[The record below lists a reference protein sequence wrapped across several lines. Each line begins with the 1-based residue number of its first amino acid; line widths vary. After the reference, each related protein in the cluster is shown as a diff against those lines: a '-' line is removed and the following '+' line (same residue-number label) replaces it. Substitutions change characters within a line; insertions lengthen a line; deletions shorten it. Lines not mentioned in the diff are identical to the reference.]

1 MKTYFMNNSIYRFC
15 AYFSG
20 PWFLLFYTSHL
31 VNWYDFVISL
41 LICAS
46 WTYLSWED
54 QKYLSVPTF
63 QLYLIAIL
71 TATFGIYNQWLSLQ
85 LILYVSGFLACS
97 LMLHFYQLWSGRQI
111 LGGADSLAILS
122 LGVHLNIELLGVWLA
137 LSGGLGLI
145 SFATNR
151 LTRNEKIPFLPYI
164 TISWMFVVT
173 GLGPLGLY

>member
-1 MKTYFMNNSIYRFC
+1 MKNSIYRFC

-31 VNWYDFVISL
+31 MDWYDFVIYL

-54 QKYLSVPTF
+54 QRYLSVPTF

-71 TATFGIYNQWLSLQ
+71 TAAYGIYNQWLSQQ
-85 LILYVSGFLACS
+85 LILYISGFLVCS
-97 LMLHFYQLWSGRQI
+97 LMLHFYQLWSRRQI
-111 LGGADSLAILS
+111 LGGADSLAILA

-145 SFATNR
+145 SYATNG
-151 LTRNEKIPFLPYI
+151 LTRSDKIPFLPYI
-164 TISWMFVVT
+164 TIAWMCVVT

>member
-1 MKTYFMNNSIYRFC
+1 MDWS
-15 AYFSG
+15 
-20 PWFLLFYTSHL
+20 
-31 VNWYDFVISL
+31 DFVVYL

-63 QLYLIAIL
+63 QLYLIAVL
-71 TATFGIYNQWLSLQ
+71 TAFFGICNQSLSQ
-85 LILYVSGFLACS
+85 PLILYISGFLVCS

-111 LGGADSLAILS
+111 LGGADSLAILA

-145 SFATNR
+145 SYATNR
-151 LTRNEKIPFLPYI
+151 LKKSDKIPFLPYI
-164 TISWMFVVT
+164 TIAWMCVVI
-173 GLGPLGLY
+173 GLGPLELY

>member
-1 MKTYFMNNSIYRFC
+1 MNNSIYRFC

-20 PWFLLFYTSHL
+20 PWFLLFYTSHRMDL
-31 VNWYDFVISL
+31 HDFGLYL
-41 LICAS
+41 LISAS

-54 QKYLSVPTF
+54 QKYLSVPTLP
-63 QLYLIAIL
+63 LYFIAIF
-71 TATFGIYNQWLSLQ
+71 TAAAGIYNQWLSLQ
-85 LILYVSGFLACS
+85 LIMYFSGFLTCS

-145 SFATNR
+145 SYASNR
-151 LTRNEKIPFLPYI
+151 LKLIDKIPFLPYI
-164 TISWMFVVT
+164 TIAWMFVVT